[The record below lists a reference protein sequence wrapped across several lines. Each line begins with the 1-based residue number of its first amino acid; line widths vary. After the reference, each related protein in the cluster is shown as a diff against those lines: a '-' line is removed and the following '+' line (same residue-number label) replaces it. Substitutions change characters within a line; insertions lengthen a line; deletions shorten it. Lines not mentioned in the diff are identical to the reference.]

1 MTISHHLDDATL
13 VAYASGNLAEA
24 HGIVVEAH
32 VAMCAQCRA
41 GLRQAESLGGAVLA
55 EQNEAAVS
63 DVCRS
68 ATLASLDAIV
78 PQMVK
83 AKVEQGEVPAVL
95 SRLLDGKALAELPW
109 KKKAPGVAMFDI
121 PMSKGSKTHLKLL
134 SIKPGSEMPE
144 HGHGG
149 EEITLILKGA
159 YQDHIGRFG
168 AGDVA
173 DLDEDVEHRPV
184 VVGDDVC
191 ICLVALEAPTKFKSI
206 WARLAQ
212 PFVGI

>member
-32 VAMCAQCRA
+32 VAMCAVCRA

-55 EQNEAAVS
+55 DQSEEAVS
-63 DVCRS
+63 DLCRS
-68 ATLASLDAIV
+68 ATLASLDAV
-78 PQMVK
+78 MAQTAKQKK
-83 AKVEQGEVPAVL
+83 AQGEVPHIL
-95 SRLLDGKALAELPW
+95 SRLLDGKALADLHW
-109 KKKAPGVAMFDI
+109 KKKAPGVAIFDI
-121 PMSKGSKTHLKLL
+121 QISKGSKTHLKLL
-134 SIKPGSEMPE
+134 SIKPGAAMPE

-159 YQDHIGRFG
+159 YRDHMGLFQV
-168 AGDVA
+168 GDVA
-173 DLDEDVEHRPV
+173 DLDEDVEHTPI
-184 VVGDDVC
+184 VVGDEACV
-191 ICLVALEAPTKFKSI
+191 CLVALEAPTRFKSI

>member
-13 VAYASGNLAEA
+13 VAYASGTLPEA

-32 VAMCAQCRA
+32 VAMCQACRA
-41 GLRQAESLGGAVLA
+41 GLRQAEGVGGAILA
-55 EQNEAAVS
+55 DQIEAPVS

-68 ATLASLDAIV
+68 ATLASLDAV
-78 PQMVK
+78 LAQSPK
-83 AKVEQGEVPAVL
+83 AKVPQGEIPLVL
-95 SRLLDGKALAELPW
+95 SRLLNGKPLADLAW
-109 KKKAPGVAMFDI
+109 KKKAPGFSMFNI
-121 PMSKGSKTHLKLL
+121 PTSKGSKTQLKLL
-134 SIKPGSEMPE
+134 SIKPGAAIPE

-159 YQDHIGRFG
+159 YRDHMGLYQ

-173 DLDEDVEHRPV
+173 DLDEDVEHTPI
-184 VVGDDVC
+184 VVGDEVC
-191 ICLVALEAPTKFKSI
+191 ICLVAVEAPTRFKSI

>member
-32 VAMCAQCRA
+32 VAMCATCRA
-41 GLRQAESLGGAVLA
+41 GLRQAESLGGAVLVD
-55 EQNEAAVS
+55 QTEAAVS
-63 DVCRS
+63 DLCRS
-68 ATLASLDAIV
+68 ATLASLDAV
-78 PQMVK
+78 MAQTTKVK
-83 AKVEQGEVPAVL
+83 VASGEVPQVL
-95 SRLLDGKALAELPW
+95 SRLLNGKPLSELAW
-109 KKKAPGVAMFDI
+109 KKKAPGVSMFDL
-121 PMSKGSKTHLKLL
+121 PTSKGSKTRLKLL
-134 SIKPGSEMPE
+134 SIKPGSAMPE

-159 YQDHIGRFG
+159 YRDHMGLFQS
-168 AGDVA
+168 GDVA
-173 DLDEDVEHRPV
+173 DLDQDVEHTPV
-184 VVGDDVC
+184 VVGNEVC
-191 ICLVALEAPTKFKSI
+191 ICLVALEAPTRFKSI

>member
-1 MTISHHLDDATL
+1 VTIIHHLDDATL

-24 HGIVVEAH
+24 HSVVVEAH
-32 VAMCAQCRA
+32 VAMCSVCRA

-55 EQNEAAVS
+55 DQNEEAVS
-63 DVCRS
+63 DLCRS
-68 ATLASLDAIV
+68 ATLASLDAAL
-78 PQMVK
+78 PHA
-83 AKVEQGEVPAVL
+83 AKPKSAKGEVPLVL
-95 SRLLDGKALAELPW
+95 SRLLDGKSLADVAW

-121 PMSKGSKTHLKLL
+121 PMSKGSKTQLKLL
-134 SIKPGSEMPE
+134 SIKPGAAMPE

-149 EEITLILKGA
+149 EEITLVLKGA
-159 YQDHIGRFG
+159 YHDHMGRFG

-173 DLDEDVEHRPV
+173 DLDEDVEHTPV
-184 VVGDDVC
+184 VTGDEAC
-191 ICLVALEAPTKFKSI
+191 ICLVALEAPTRFKSI